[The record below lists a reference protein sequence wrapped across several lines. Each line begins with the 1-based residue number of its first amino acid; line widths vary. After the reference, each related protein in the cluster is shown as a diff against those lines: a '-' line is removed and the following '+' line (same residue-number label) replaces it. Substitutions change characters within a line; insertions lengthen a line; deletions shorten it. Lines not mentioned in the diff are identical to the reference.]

1 VLFAYSAGG
10 RPGEQ
15 LMHRLGMPVSD
26 DTILRRLKRH
36 ARAQT
41 AKTVSRAV
49 GIDDWSWR
57 KGSSYNTILVDLERR
72 QVIDV
77 LPDRSATAT
86 ARWLDEHPE
95 IDVISRDRCGLYA
108 QGAEQGAP
116 QAKQIA
122 DRFHLLQNLRD
133 AITAQL
139 GRDAGFLRSPVIAE
153 PDCRAEKEPNVSR
166 SPRGELEVAEHH
178 YLVKTANTQSRQT
191 LVDQVTALRAS
202 GASTTRIINETG
214 IKQRRVTKWL
224 QACALPTR
232 RPMQPKTCSPSFFQ
246 DYLSRRWAE
255 GIVRGRKLF
264 QEIKAL
270 GYTGSLSHLHRFLT
284 KWRTSKPVASSPA
297 PRVETIAA
305 IDAVT
310 GWRISPV
317 IAASLCMKP
326 RGMLTPR
333 QAAKVDALKSAS
345 ADFAA
350 MRRLVMEFRGVV
362 KSKRADKLD
371 KWLKDATA
379 SGIYAMRR
387 FVRTLRQDIDAVR
400 NAITEPWSNGQT
412 EGQINRLKTLKR
424 SMYGRAGLE
433 LLRARML
440 PIRRYNACAS
450 TEFEEEPYFSEHRN
464 R

>member
-1 VLFAYSAGG
+1 
-10 RPGEQ
+10 
-15 LMHRLGMPVSD
+15 
-26 DTILRRLKRH
+26 
-36 ARAQT
+36 
-41 AKTVSRAV
+41 
-49 GIDDWSWR
+49 
-57 KGSSYNTILVDLERR
+57 
-72 QVIDV
+72 
-77 LPDRSATAT
+77 
-86 ARWLDEHPE
+86 
-95 IDVISRDRCGLYA
+95 
-108 QGAEQGAP
+108 
-116 QAKQIA
+116 
-122 DRFHLLQNLRD
+122 
-133 AITAQL
+133 
-139 GRDAGFLRSPVIAE
+139 
-153 PDCRAEKEPNVSR
+153 
-166 SPRGELEVAEHH
+166 
-178 YLVKTANTQSRQT
+178 
-191 LVDQVTALRAS
+191 
-202 GASTTRIINETG
+202 
-214 IKQRRVTKWL
+214 
-224 QACALPTR
+224 
-232 RPMQPKTCSPSFFQ
+232 MQPKTCSPSFFQ

-400 NAITEPWSNGQT
+400 NAITEPWSNGQI

-440 PIRRYNACAS
+440 PIQRMR
-450 TEFEEEPYFSEHRN
+450 EHGV
-464 R
+464 